1 MESHLVCYISS
12 GLLALLLAIQQYQH
26 NRTNRGLID
35 KILESRGLTSLPD
48 EHPLV
53 ETVKSLTKS
62 TNEPLT
68 EKRKAEMLQ
77 RVRFNIPNM
86 PILKGK

>member
-12 GLLALLLAIQQYQH
+12 GLLVLLLAIQQYQH

-35 KILESRGLTSLPD
+35 KILESKGMTGLPD
-48 EHPLV
+48 EHPLANAV
-53 ETVKSLTKS
+53 AKLAAKDA
-62 TNEPLT
+62 PLT
-68 EKRKAEMLQ
+68 EERKKQMLE

-86 PILKGK
+86 PILRGK